1 MKTATLAE
9 SGAQPLVSVLM
20 PAYNAEKYI
29 EKAIASVLAQ
39 TYENWEL
46 LILDDGSADRTTE
59 IAKKMEQM
67 DARIRLLRNPQ
78 NMGVAETRNCG
89 LELAHGE
96 WIALLDSDDIW
107 RRDKLEKQL
116 RLAEQSGAEVIYCS
130 YALVGEGGEPLS
142 DFIVPETTT
151 YDKMLR
157 QSVLSCSTVLLHRA
171 SLGQHRFLPDCY
183 HEDYALWLELL
194 RSGYRAAGCK
204 EVLADYRTVKGSRS
218 DDKLRSAKNRWLVYR
233 RVERLPLPKSIA
245 VFAAYAF
252 HGLAKH
258 KRV

>member
-1 MKTATLAE
+1 
-9 SGAQPLVSVLM
+9 
-20 PAYNAEKYI
+20 
-29 EKAIASVLAQ
+29 
-39 TYENWEL
+39 
-46 LILDDGSADRTTE
+46 
-59 IAKKMEQM
+59 MEQM

-157 QSVLSCSTVLLHRA
+157 QRVLSCSTVLLHRA
-171 SLGQHRFLPDCY
+171 SLGQHRFCRTAIMRITPFGLSFCAP
-183 HEDYALWLELL
+183 AT
-194 RSGYRAAGCK
+194 GQRAA
-204 EVLADYRTVKGSRS
+204 RRS
-218 DDKLRSAKNRWLVYR
+218 LQT
-233 RVERLPLPKSIA
+233 IA
-245 VFAAYAF
+245 
-252 HGLAKH
+252 L
-258 KRV
+258 